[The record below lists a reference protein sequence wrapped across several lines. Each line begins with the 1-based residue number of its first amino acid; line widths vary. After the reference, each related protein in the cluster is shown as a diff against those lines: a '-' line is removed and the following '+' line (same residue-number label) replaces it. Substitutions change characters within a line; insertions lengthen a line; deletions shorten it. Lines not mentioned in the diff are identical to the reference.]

1 MDRTNSISSAFI
13 NDFFNLIVEIFFSC
27 RCHLIVVAVTKMK
40 TGFCYICY
48 CIEKQRLV
56 RPIYNSRQSFWIQHN
71 YFNPNSLLRVEVYPF
86 WFDPALPH
94 GNEDMLISPNY
105 FEVLGNKSHEWVY
118 SILWYLSEPT
128 VLNIFGHQIGWKY
141 VPEGTKCR
149 SVGVLRV
156 QRKNVLL
163 LRTCEEKSRLRFS
176 DESQTQLDLPLTSVI
191 DPDISLC
198 HPEEYVL
205 LLIGL
210 GRPYAGD

>member
-1 MDRTNSISSAFI
+1 MLQVAAYRNRFDRT
-13 NDFFNLIVEIFFSC
+13 
-27 RCHLIVVAVTKMK
+27 
-40 TGFCYICY
+40 
-48 CIEKQRLV
+48 Q
-56 RPIYNSRQSFWIQHN
+56 
-71 YFNPNSLLRVEVYPF
+71 
-86 WFDPALPH
+86 PH
-94 GNEDMLISPNY
+94 GNEDLLIFPY
-105 FEVLGNKSHEWVY
+105 FENLGYLFPGMIYW
-118 SILWYLSEPT
+118 ILSYLCQPN
-128 VLNIFGHQIGWKY
+128 VVDIFGPQIGWKY
-141 VPEGTKCR
+141 VPEGTNCR

-156 QRKNVLL
+156 LRKNVLL